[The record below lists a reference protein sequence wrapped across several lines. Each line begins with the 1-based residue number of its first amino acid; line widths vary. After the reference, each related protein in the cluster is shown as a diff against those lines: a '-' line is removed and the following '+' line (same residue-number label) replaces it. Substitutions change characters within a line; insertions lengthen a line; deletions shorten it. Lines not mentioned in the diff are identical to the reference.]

1 MGDTL
6 QKKYKIKYTYSSRD
20 DIRGMKKYILD
31 NFKYRELGENFTK
44 KIKAAVDELR
54 TFSTVHNITGIQYR
68 GYDIYLKP
76 YRTYLLFYIVDESL
90 SVITILRVLKD
101 GMNWQYILK
110 RWIDEQDGYY
120 TTKEHI

>member
-6 QKKYKIKYTYSSRD
+6 QKKYKIKFTYSSRD
-20 DIRGMKKYILD
+20 DIRGIKRYILD

-44 KIKAAVDELR
+44 KIKAATNGLK
-54 TFSTVHNITGIQYR
+54 TFPKGHNTTGIWYR

-76 YRTYLLFYIVDESL
+76 YRTYLLFYIVDDEL
-90 SVITILRVLKD
+90 SVVTILRVLQD

-110 RWIDEQDGYY
+110 RWIYEQNMNEKD
-120 TTKEHI
+120 

>member
-1 MGDTL
+1 MGGTL
-6 QKKYKIKYTYSSRD
+6 QKNYKIKYTYSSRD

-44 KIKAAVDELR
+44 KIKAAVNGLK
-54 TFSTVHNITGIQYR
+54 TFPTGHNTTGIRYR

-76 YRTYLLFYIVDESL
+76 YRTYLLFYIVDDKL
-90 SVITILRVLKD
+90 SIVTILRVLQD

-110 RWIDEQDGYY
+110 RWIHEQDINE
-120 TTKEHI
+120 KN

>member
-1 MGDTL
+1 
-6 QKKYKIKYTYSSRD
+6 
-20 DIRGMKKYILD
+20 MKKYILE

-44 KIKAAVDELR
+44 KIKTAVNGLR
-54 TFSTVHNITGIQYR
+54 TLPGVHNITGIRYR

-90 SVITILRVLKD
+90 SVVTILRVLQD

-110 RWIDEQDGYY
+110 RWVHEQRD
-120 TTKEHI
+120 KE

>member
-1 MGDTL
+1 M

-20 DIRGMKKYILD
+20 DIRGMRKYILD

-44 KIKAAVDELR
+44 KIKTAVEDLR
-54 TFSTVHNITGIQYR
+54 TFSAAHNTTGIQYR

-76 YRTYLLFYIVDESL
+76 YRTYLLFYIVDNEL

-110 RWIDEQDGYY
+110 RWIRDQD
-120 TTKEHI
+120 K

>member
-1 MGDTL
+1 M
-6 QKKYKIKYTYSSRD
+6 QKKYRIKYTYSSRD

-44 KIKAAVDELR
+44 KLKTAVDDLR
-54 TFSTVHNITGIQYR
+54 IFSTAHNTTGIQYR

-76 YRTYLLFYIVDESL
+76 YRTYLLFYIVDDEL
-90 SVITILRVLKD
+90 SVVTILRVLKD

-110 RWIDEQDGYY
+110 RWIREQN
-120 TTKEHI
+120 K

>member
-1 MGDTL
+1 MGGAL
-6 QKKYKIKYTYSSRD
+6 QKKYRIKYTYTSRD

-44 KIKAAVDELR
+44 KMKTAVDGLR
-54 TFSTVHNITGIQYR
+54 TLPTGYNMTGIRYR

-76 YRTYLLFYIVDESL
+76 YRTYLLLYIVDDEL
-90 SVITILRVLKD
+90 SVVTILRVLQD

-110 RWIDEQDGYY
+110 RWIREQDIDTNNG
-120 TTKEHI
+120 